1 MLIRR
6 PSELGAVIM
15 TVRRAQ
21 GLSQA
26 QLADRLG
33 VSRVWLGQVERGKS
47 SPRFDLILRVL
58 NELQITLAAYAS
70 DDVMPDRLPVD
81 ALSPIDIDDIADTGL
96 AQSRP
101 AAARSVRPRPIAVRV
116 GTPKSGKRT

>member
-15 TVRRAQ
+15 TVRRTR

-33 VSRVWLGQVERGKS
+33 VSRVWLGQVERGKA
-47 SPRFDLILRVL
+47 SPRLDLVLRVL
-58 NELQITLAAYAS
+58 NELQISLAAYTS
-70 DDVMPDRLPVD
+70 DDIMPDRLPVE
-81 ALSPIDIDDIADTGL
+81 ATSPIDIDDIADTGL
-96 AQSRP
+96 L
-101 AAARSVRPRPIAVRV
+101 RSEPVAPRR
-116 GTPKSGKRT
+116 GKRK

>member
-15 TVRRAQ
+15 AVRRTQ

-26 QLADRLG
+26 QLAERLG

-47 SPRFDLILRVL
+47 SPRLDLILRVL

-81 ALSPIDIDDIADTGL
+81 AWSPIDIDDIADTGL

-101 AAARSVRPRPIAVRV
+101 AAARSVRPRPISAHV

>member
-15 TVRRAQ
+15 AVRRTQ

-33 VSRVWLGQVERGKS
+33 VSRVWLGQVERGKA
-47 SPRFDLILRVL
+47 SPRLDLVLRVL

-70 DDVMPDRLPVD
+70 GEIMPDRLPVD

-96 AQSRP
+96 TQSRP
-101 AAARSVRPRPIAVRV
+101 VAARSVRPHPIAARV
-116 GTPKSGKRT
+116 STPKTGKRR